1 VARRDHFCAAL
12 NARLGFNDVCGLA
25 SLYAKGTASTQTIP
39 EIVSGLPSDGYGRGA
54 VAPVLPNQPTLFFR
68 AATENIC
75 EAVSTQVI
83 DVPTAKQ
90 TPGVKQWSSSQS
102 TAAITDFVSLLM
114 GLTTPDPRTAPAAA
128 LLQQHYQSALQQKG
142 ITPTQALE
150 STFITA
156 CLAPTFVSIGM

>member
-1 VARRDHFCAAL
+1 
-12 NARLGFNDVCGLA
+12 
-25 SLYAKGTASTQTIP
+25 
-39 EIVSGLPSDGYGRGA
+39 

-75 EAVSTQVI
+75 ESVATQVI
-83 DVPTAKQ
+83 DVATAKQ
-90 TPGVKQWSSSQS
+90 VPGVMQWSSSQS

-114 GLTTPDPRTAPAAA
+114 GLTTPDSRTVPATA

-142 ITPTQALE
+142 TTPTQALQ
-150 STFITA
+150 STFIVA